1 MMPRIRALR
10 SFLGAFD
17 FGAFTSTVAGLCA
30 AGALSMTMLLA
41 ILLAGCNVFSP
52 LAADGDKDLT
62 YRGLLLKGNAAIND
76 SRFAEA
82 ADYFA
87 RAKAKNPKGSEA
99 YLNHSKALVG
109 MYNIDYNSLN
119 DEFNRRRGKTVNGLP
134 PKTGIPFI
142 DSSTTLAGIDS
153 TYYPV
158 AQSVEN
164 LEHIL
169 RHPRDTVFMNGGY
182 KLLPDGDTASDGRVT
197 EGVARLDLGLLQ
209 TIKGMLGPLD
219 MDGDNRISDAC
230 GANLCPGLQ
239 AACISGPAYLK
250 KCKEGP
256 ASENL
261 GFERFKSLTRSIDI
275 NNLDTKDVRAR
286 QLSSDPNEIND
297 FLDKMIGPISASS
310 FNLDSVTGSMLSHGE
325 DKMSGQ
331 LTEIVT
337 NVQDLSNFLAYMRF
351 NDKLDNDYDDQ
362 DSSGA
367 GTPVVWHD
375 YDKNGGIRWD
385 YDETAA
391 MAGYTGTP
399 RNTESLNI
407 GHPLHRMLHPQLYV
421 RFSDS
426 AWIKRKIASD
436 TSKNARKAAM
446 IKHCQAAART
456 LDVNGLVTDVV
467 IADLVSKT
475 CSTYTSIL
483 KSNVRPPARSDWR
496 RGTFGI
502 DEEMID
508 DRDNDYDG
516 LKDEDARNASGMDD
530 DDDAL
535 LTTAMVGTDPS
546 PMIWAD
552 APGHENKCPDIYLDR
567 TMQAPPLSRQ
577 FCVGSLEHRIY
588 LAQNGGTDTLKTFY
602 SKFLGEGPDRNCLED
617 FDKLPAAYKTA
628 VGLTSNTAAAVQ
640 DACQFKH
647 IWIGA
652 IPANSE
658 WTQGLFGID
667 EELPDGVD
675 NDGDGW
681 IDEDR
686 K

>member
-1 MMPRIRALR
+1 MMPPIRVLR
-10 SFLGAFD
+10 SIFAG
-17 FGAFTSTVAGLCA
+17 STATLAITGLRG
-30 AGALSMTMLLA
+30 AGALSLA
-41 ILLAGCNVFSP
+41 VLLAGCNVFSP

-76 SRFAEA
+76 SRFEEA
-82 ADYFA
+82 VAYFA
-87 RAKAKNPKGSEA
+87 RAKAMNPKGSEA

-109 MYNIDYNSLN
+109 QYKIDYNSLN
-119 DEFNRRRGKTVNGLP
+119 EEFNRRRGKFVNGLP
-134 PKTGIPFI
+134 PKPGIPFI
-142 DSSTTLAGIDS
+142 DSATTIEGIDS

-169 RHPRDTVFMNGGY
+169 RHPRDTVFIPGGY
-182 KLLPDGDTASDGRVT
+182 KLLPDGDTAGDGRVT

-219 MDGDNRISDAC
+219 LDGDNHISAAC
-230 GANLCPGLQ
+230 GVNLCPGLP
-239 AACISGPAYLK
+239 ASCISGPVYLK

-256 ASENL
+256 ASELN
-261 GFERFKSLTRSIDI
+261 GFTRFKALTRSIDI

-286 QLSSDPNEIND
+286 QLSSDPNDIND

-310 FNLDSVTGSMLSHGE
+310 FNLDSVTGSMNSHDE

-351 NDKLDNDYDDQ
+351 NDLLDNDFDGQ
-362 DSSGA
+362 DGA
-367 GTPVVWHD
+367 VGRLVWHD
-375 YDKNGGIRWD
+375 YDRNGGIRWD
-385 YDETAA
+385 YDETAF
-391 MAGYTGTP
+391 MDGYTGTA
-399 RNTESLNI
+399 RNSEALNI
-407 GHPLHRMLHPQLYV
+407 GHPLHRMLHTQLYV
-421 RFSDS
+421 AFSDPE
-426 AWIKRKIASD
+426 WTKRKVASD
-436 TSKNARKAAM
+436 TSKNARKATM
-446 IKHCQAAART
+446 IKHCQDAAGT
-456 LDVNGLVTDVV
+456 LDVNGKVTETV
-467 IADLVSKT
+467 IANLIAQT

-483 KSNVRPPARSDWR
+483 RSNVSPPVRSDWQ
-496 RGTFGI
+496 RGAFGI

-516 LKDEDARNASGMDD
+516 LKDEDARNAAGMDD

-535 LTTAMVGTDPS
+535 LTTAMIGTDPA
-546 PMIWAD
+546 PMAWAD
-552 APGHENKCPDIYLDR
+552 AAGHENKCPDINLAEP
-567 TMQAPPLSRQ
+567 MQAAPLERQ
-577 FCVGSLEHRIY
+577 FCIGSLEHRIF
-588 LAQNGGTDTLKTFY
+588 LSQTGGADLLKTYY
-602 SKFLGEGPDRNCLED
+602 SKFLGEGPNKNCLED
-617 FDKLPAAYKTA
+617 FDKLPAAYKAA
-628 VGLTSNTAAAVQ
+628 VGLTSNAAAAVQ

-647 IWIGA
+647 IWIRG

-658 WTQGLFGID
+658 WTQGVFGID